1 MKFKSEII
9 ITLIIAILVLF
20 LKLINVLQI
29 ENGLG
34 NPFIIILMIICFS
47 SITIFVQKN
56 IDKNYNENKVN
67 YQNLDILKY
76 ISQF

>member
-1 MKFKSEII
+1 MKFKSKII

-34 NPFIIILMIICFS
+34 NPFIIILMII
-47 SITIFVQKN
+47 N
-56 IDKNYNENKVN
+56 I
-67 YQNLDILKY
+67 
-76 ISQF
+76 QFL

>member
-29 ENGLG
+29 ENALTSHQFYTSIK
-34 NPFIIILMIICFS
+34 NVRKNRLII
-47 SITIFVQKN
+47 
-56 IDKNYNENKVN
+56 
-67 YQNLDILKY
+67 
-76 ISQF
+76 